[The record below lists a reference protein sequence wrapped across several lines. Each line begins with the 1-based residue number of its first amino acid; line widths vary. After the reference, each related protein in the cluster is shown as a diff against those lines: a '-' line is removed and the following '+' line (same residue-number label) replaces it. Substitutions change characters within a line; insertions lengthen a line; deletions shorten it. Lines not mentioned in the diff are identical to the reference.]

1 MMRTVLTLLCLVFF
15 LSFNSCARRV
25 VVRQPA
31 ANVTVVKTL
40 PKHYKVVRV
49 NGKRYYFWNGRHYR
63 KTRNG
68 YVVVRV

>member
-1 MMRTVLTLLCLVFF
+1 MMKNLLILLSLIFF

-31 ANVTVVKTL
+31 NVTVVKKL
-40 PKHYKVVRV
+40 PRNHKVVRV
-49 NGKRYYFWNGRHYR
+49 NGKRYYVWNGKRYR

-68 YVVVRV
+68 YVIVNI